1 MMTGAVIGRA
11 APLGGGPNGLPE
23 ALAVHVARG
32 STRGVGRR
40 MPCKPLALFVAASG
54 AALAARGA
62 QAAGAVP
69 GLEVTGLSTMIMSL
83 ALVIGFIFAAAFVAK
98 RMPFGLGA
106 RGNSGALKVL
116 AALPLGPKERLL
128 LVQARGEELLIA
140 VSPAG
145 VFNVGAPIPGFAPGV
160 GSAAGAIAPRSAEPA
175 PAKFELGDE
184 P

>member
-1 MMTGAVIGRA
+1 LAGVAVISVTVSGNA
-11 APLGGGPNGLPE
+11 
-23 ALAVHVARG
+23 
-32 STRGVGRR
+32 S
-40 MPCKPLALFVAASG
+40 AAS
-54 AALAARGA
+54 
-62 QAAGAVP
+62 AVP

-98 RMPFGLGA
+98 RMPFGVGA
-106 RGNSGALKVL
+106 RGNGALKVL

-145 VFNVGAPIPGFAPGV
+145 VFNVGTQA
-160 GSAAGAIAPRSAEPA
+160 AAGAPPSAPRAVEPA
-175 PAKFELGDE
+175 PAFVLRDE